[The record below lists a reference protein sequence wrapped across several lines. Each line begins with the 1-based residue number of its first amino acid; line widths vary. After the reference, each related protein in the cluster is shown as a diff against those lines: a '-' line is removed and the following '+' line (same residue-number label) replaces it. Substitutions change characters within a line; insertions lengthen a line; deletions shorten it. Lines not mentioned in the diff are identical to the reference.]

1 VLGITNSLLLIN
13 VTDMKIKD
21 LADNS
26 NIEYV
31 NISSVGV
38 NSIAF
43 TKENALLMA
52 KVIRQENIPIS
63 GGDVYFLNN
72 GQIVA
77 AQDNW
82 SCEKTA
88 DETLRDYT
96 ERSYRDTIDYI
107 TQYGEERIS
116 YFWKIPIRKR
126 RNQIFIL
133 DGIPLFDIVIP
144 IGKELFGCLFY

>member
-1 VLGITNSLLLIN
+1 
-13 VTDMKIKD
+13 MKIKD
-21 LADNS
+21 LADKGR
-26 NIEYV
+26 IEYV

-52 KVIRQENIPIS
+52 KIIRQENIPIL

-72 GQIVA
+72 GQIEA
-77 AQDNW
+77 ALDNW
-82 SCEKTA
+82 SCDKTA

-116 YFWKIPIRKR
+116 RSEEHTS
-126 RNQIFIL
+126 
-133 DGIPLFDIVIP
+133 
-144 IGKELFGCLFY
+144 ELQSPDHLV